1 MNTSIDGKKF
11 YSCDFPDLSI
21 STNYGLANVTIAVNG
36 STALSTRYYA
46 VSGRVTVRNLVPL
59 VELSMEQQGKSFC
72 TVGIATVTKAFTIF
86 FLVLRMFL
94 PLFRR

>member
-21 STNYGLANVTIAVNG
+21 STNYGLANVTIEVNG

-59 VELSMEQQGKSFC
+59 VELSMEQ
-72 TVGIATVTKAFTIF
+72 
-86 FLVLRMFL
+86 
-94 PLFRR
+94 